1 VQVARLS
8 LWLTTLAADK
18 PLTFLDHRLVTG
30 DSLIGASP
38 ADPWRQPGGRGKR
51 QLETV
56 LFDAADVGPVL
67 RHAVQMRAQLANQA
81 DETATIVRA
90 KERTLAAL
98 QSVEG
103 ALGRYARVLDLWCA
117 GWFWPDAQPPGRG
130 TFGDLVDVLLER
142 TPVLPPRVAK
152 PLLDTAAAVAA
163 QHRFL
168 HWPLAFPE
176 VFSDEDGEPLANPG
190 FDAIVGNP
198 PWDMVR
204 GDSGDGSTRTS
215 RRDAAKCLTA
225 FVREAGIY
233 RVRASAYEKDE
244 TGDYALKIVNAAPK
258 DRAGDQLIR
267 GH

>member
-1 VQVARLS
+1 
-8 LWLTTLAADK
+8 
-18 PLTFLDHRLVTG
+18 
-30 DSLIGASP
+30 
-38 ADPWRQPGGRGKR
+38 
-51 QLETV
+51 
-56 LFDAADVGPVL
+56 
-67 RHAVQMRAQLANQA
+67 MRAQLANQA

-176 VFSDEDGEPLANPG
+176 VFSDEHGESLANPG

-204 GDSGDGSTRTS
+204 GDSGEPSTRAS

-233 RVRASAYEKDE
+233 RVDTRSHVNRYQLFVERALQLTSR
-244 TGDYALKIVNAAPK
+244 GGRIGFILPAAPSPTAAAP
-258 DRAGDQLIR
+258 RSGGICSTMRPSIR
-267 GH
+267 SS